1 MPRFHPLTVL
11 ARDTIATD
19 AIRLTLGVPC
29 ELRDEFAFKPGQH
42 LTLRASPHGTPL
54 QRSYSIVSAPG
65 EPLSIGVRV
74 QGAMSQHLATGLH
87 VGEPVEVMR
96 PYGRFTPSIDPDASK
111 SYVALAAG
119 SGITPIL
126 CIAGA
131 VLAGEPRSRFQLI
144 YGNRDIEHAM
154 FLREVL
160 ALKDRYL
167 TRFAVH
173 FVMSREPQ
181 DAPLFNGRLDAGRL
195 RRLAERVFD
204 VQAVDEFLICG
215 PGSMVTEL
223 SQTLRGLGA
232 SGRIRVERFTA
243 AKDPTPDGGRPPEPP
258 LPSGTDRRSD
268 VDTAPIEVTVQ
279 IDGRRRSFAMPAGG
293 STVLESAEA
302 AGLAL
307 PFSCRD
313 GICATCRA
321 KVVDGRVEMT
331 RNQGLEQWEIDAGFV
346 LCCQARPTT
355 PRIILSFDEK

>member
-1 MPRFHPLTVL
+1 MPRFRPLPVL

-19 AIRLTLGVPC
+19 AIRLTLDVPG
-29 ELRDEFAFKPGQH
+29 ELREEFAFRPGQH
-42 LTLRASPHGTPL
+42 LTLRASPDGSPL
-54 QRSYSIVSAPG
+54 QRSYSIMSGPG

-74 QGAMSQHLATGLH
+74 QGAMSRYLATGIR
-87 VGEPVEVMR
+87 VGESIDAMK
-96 PYGRFTPSIDPDASK
+96 PYGRFTPPIDPDASK

-126 CIAGA
+126 SIAGA
-131 VLAGEPRSRFQLI
+131 VLAGEPRSRFRLI

-154 FLREVL
+154 FLPEVL

-167 TRFAVH
+167 TRFALH

-181 DAPLFNGRLDAGRL
+181 DAPLFNGRLDAQRL
-195 RRLAERVFD
+195 RALAERVFD
-204 VQAVDEFLICG
+204 VRTVDEFLICG
-215 PGSMVTEL
+215 PGSMVAEL

-232 SGRIRVERFTA
+232 TGRIRVERFTTGQDA
-243 AKDPTPDGGRPPEPP
+243 ASEDARPPGSDPWH
-258 LPSGTDRRSD
+258 GTDRRPD
-268 VDTAPIEVTVQ
+268 AGTAPVEVTVQ
-279 IDGRRRSFAMPAGG
+279 MDGRRRSFTMPAVGR
-293 STVLESAEA
+293 TVLESAEA

-331 RNQGLEQWEIDAGFV
+331 RNQGLERWEIDAGFV
-346 LCCQARPTT
+346 LCCQAHPMT